1 MLPSYSIPYTA
12 RSFRHTVNSKQLQIL
27 HFTSLLSH
35 IIIRVS
41 FNKIQASQSSLVG
54 LTANSSTSNLLAHV
68 LLCQHYKTTLKNVH
82 MQQVHSW
89 MSMTFRPAF
98 CSQPFQIESKNS
110 MCSPQ
115 LISTTVQSLI
125 IAADFIMRCK
135 MDKLSRLKGK
145 VRERERNMPFHIS

>member
-1 MLPSYSIPYTA
+1 MLPSYSIHYTA

-68 LLCQHYKTTLKNVH
+68 LLCQQYKTTLKNVH
-82 MQQVHSW
+82 MQQKQVHSW

-110 MCSPQ
+110 MSSPQ

-135 MDKLSRLKGK
+135 MDKLSRLKG
-145 VRERERNMPFHIS
+145 R